1 MPWHLPCA
9 HLPGATVVIR
19 NVHDNKDQTFLQG
32 HTDRVT
38 CITMSK
44 DGNLLASGQITHMGY
59 PQAG

>member
-1 MPWHLPCA
+1 M
-9 HLPGATVVIR
+9 IR